1 MELEK
6 VRRLARLCEL
16 CPKMCRHVC
25 TTHATAR
32 SEVDTPNQRCSIAY
46 GALRRGGF
54 RAEEAAPMYQ
64 KCAVC
69 GLCLAW
75 CETGI
80 DAGKVM
86 LAARE
91 DLVDEGLALPEAVAV
106 NEKVRATGNPYGE
119 AAGARFADL
128 AEETADLPATAEV
141 LYFAGCDTLY
151 RQPDIARAALKIF
164 RAAGVDFTV
173 LGASEPCCGAPQRLL
188 GFRQDFLSTAR
199 QVVERVRASKAHR
212 VVYTCPTCLLMMKE
226 VYSQSG
232 IEPPGGVEVL
242 HMSEFLKE
250 LITGQRLRLRQ
261 PVTKRVAYHDP
272 CDLGR
277 QLKIYE
283 PPREVLA
290 AVPGVEMREMYFN
303 RQNARCCG
311 AGGGLEAT
319 NFELVVKASQTV
331 VGLAQAVSAQL
342 LVTACPTCKTSF
354 ERHTYKLDSL
364 ETLDIT
370 QLVALAL

>member
-1 MELEK
+1 MEVEK
-6 VRRLARLCEL
+6 VERLARLCEL

-25 TTHATAR
+25 TTHAASR
-32 SEVDTPNQRCSIAY
+32 SDADTPNNRSSIAY

-54 RAEEAAPMYQ
+54 RAEEAAYMYK

-80 DAGKVM
+80 DVGVVM

-91 DLVDEGLALPEAVAV
+91 DLVNEGLALPEAVAV
-106 NEKVRATGNPYGE
+106 NKNVRATGNPYGRP
-119 AAGARFADL
+119 AATRFADL
-128 AEETADLPATAEV
+128 AEEAADLPATAEV

-151 RQPDIARAALKIF
+151 RQPEIARAALKVF
-164 RAAGVDFTV
+164 KAAGVDFTV

-188 GFRQDFLSTAR
+188 GFSQDFKTTAR
-199 QVVERVRASKAHR
+199 KVVERVRASKARR
-212 VVYTCPTCLLMMKE
+212 VVYTCPTCLLMMKQ
-226 VYSQSG
+226 VYPQSG
-232 IEPPGGVEVL
+232 IEPPGGVEFL
-242 HMSEFLKE
+242 HISEFLKE
-250 LITGQRLRLRQ
+250 LIAGQRLHLRQ
-261 PVTKRVAYHDP
+261 PVAKRITYHDP

-290 AVPGVEMREMYFN
+290 AIPGVELKEMYFN

-331 VGLAQAVSAQL
+331 VGLAQAVSAEF

-354 ERHTYKLDSL
+354 ERHTYKLDNL